1 VDCDNGVTAI
11 DALLILRHTVGLPTP
26 SPGGCPALGH
36 DVLAEGV
43 PVSWGDIDLNGDV
56 DAVDALL
63 VLRKVVNLPTSFPL
77 QGRVTVTRL

>member
-1 VDCDNGVTAI
+1 
-11 DALLILRHTVGLPTP
+11 
-26 SPGGCPALGH
+26 
-36 DVLAEGV
+36 VLVEGV
-43 PVSWGDIDLNGDV
+43 PVSWGDIDLDGDV